1 MVLFGECGWFFEE
14 ACCHGLEGGL
24 LFQPWFCLE
33 DCCLKNAS
41 LLLLV
46 YEMILARFSLPH
58 PPAAKSF
65 PFPFRLLQKEAV
77 DTTLNDYGGRLLAFN
92 GISLVSDTNAV
103 TGWRMRGAADRR
115 TLVYVFQHHEHLVL
129 RFLSKIFVSRAT
141 FSLLTTLKGNC
152 SKFMG
157 NFLSAVNC
165 FPAVVEDLKHF
176 RSICCLESWCSC
188 GCVVVMLNMFKAS
201 RAMVFV
207 KDFRFAWRSSW
218 PGLAEEIC

>member
-33 DCCLKNAS
+33 DCCLKNA
-41 LLLLV
+41 
-46 YEMILARFSLPH
+46 
-58 PPAAKSF
+58 
-65 PFPFRLLQKEAV
+65 
-77 DTTLNDYGGRLLAFN
+77 
-92 GISLVSDTNAV
+92 
-103 TGWRMRGAADRR
+103 
-115 TLVYVFQHHEHLVL
+115 
-129 RFLSKIFVSRAT
+129 RAT

-201 RAMVFV
+201 CAMVFV